1 MSRRRRCPLPCAP
14 SGRPISSLPS
24 WWSDRSMPRGH
35 GAHLLS
41 ILCAFWSCSCTW
53 PSACQRSRACAWRT
67 WRPSSVP
74 ARRRVSRSDLLKR
87 EIIHLASSEEK
98 VQNDFLH
105 FRESCCLLGQRQ
117 EQQHQNVLYF
127 FFCSHISD
135 VPLKYELYSE
145 TVTQVC
151 LFLSRAID
159 E

>member
-1 MSRRRRCPLPCAP
+1 MSRRRRCPLPCAR

-24 WWSDRSMPRGH
+24 WWSDRSMPRVH
-35 GAHLLS
+35 GAPLLS
-41 ILCAFWSCSCTW
+41 TLCAFLSCSCTW

-87 EIIHLASSEEK
+87 EIIHLTSSEEK
-98 VQNDFLH
+98 V
-105 FRESCCLLGQRQ
+105 
-117 EQQHQNVLYF
+117 QNVLYF

-145 TVTQVC
+145 TETQVC
-151 LFLSRAID
+151 LFLS
-159 E
+159 